1 MVAISTPGRVSSM
14 NASCLRLNDWQSI
27 TLNSLGG
34 PGRFRYPIVHR
45 GFPVPFLE
53 RGARSL
59 EMLRRKSLRTHFPDG
74 KVRKKKPP
82 QSVVRCG
89 GFFRMHKV
97 IKEIGSFLS
106 GVLRLMEERLDFA
119 SDPAGAAAGEPASH

>member
-1 MVAISTPGRVSSM
+1 MVCSGTGTSRRSAGHDVPS
-14 NASCLRLNDWQSI
+14 
-27 TLNSLGG
+27 G
-34 PGRFRYPIVHR
+34 PGACDDNNSALI
-45 GFPVPFLE
+45 
-53 RGARSL
+53 RS
-59 EMLRRKSLRTHFPDG
+59 RRQDDTCMDRQ
-74 KVRKKKPP
+74 KKPP